1 MLTISNSIT
10 IVILFCKIPIYL
22 KYSKTP
28 LIFQSAALPMFS
40 LNIDEKNIFFTAA
53 VYELPYL
60 FSSFCLSHFSSFR
73 LKNSLHLSCYTA
85 MIFTAFPFLTFVC
98 EHETSKSSYR
108 EVFLLITVPV
118 RWVRENTYKD
128 VILKGTLFKKDHTGN
143 WFFHKYFNGNQCLDF
158 SYLSC
163 FLTISGILIFKN
175 CVQ

>member
-60 FSSFCLSHFSSFR
+60 FSSFCL
-73 LKNSLHLSCYTA
+73 
-85 MIFTAFPFLTFVC
+85 TFVC
-98 EHETSKSSYR
+98 EPETSKSSYR